1 MLAINQREAL
11 RVPMVLLSPAK
22 SVGVL
27 SVASCEVVGRSD
39 QSGFGY
45 SCLACK
51 TETTSTALAVMRYT
65 IM

>member
-1 MLAINQREAL
+1 MVGGAYGIALAL
-11 RVPMVLLSPAK
+11 SLVLVMFYKAI
-22 SVGVL
+22 VL
-27 SVASCEVVGRSD
+27 PN

-65 IM
+65 II